1 MAKRTTKSTKGW
13 HFIDGDF
20 HYYVGAK
27 TPEAAKDYL
36 VPQSAAAAQAAPV
49 SLPVAVARFFGLE
62 EGSIVV
68 GRFLERGKT

>member
-1 MAKRTTKSTKGW
+1 MTKRTTKSTNGW

-27 TPEAAKDYL
+27 TAEAAKTYL

-49 SLPVAVARFFGLE
+49 PLPAPVARFFGLE
-62 EGSIVV
+62 DGSIVV
-68 GRFLERGKT
+68 CRFLERSKT

>member
-27 TPEAAKDYL
+27 TRESAKTYL
-36 VPQSAAAAQAAPV
+36 VPQAAAAAQAAPV
-49 SLPVAVARFFGLE
+49 PMPAPVTRFFGLE
-62 EGSIVV
+62 DGSIVV
-68 GRFLERGKT
+68 GRFLQRGKT